1 MNQDDEQALIDL
13 RSDTATRPTPEMRE
27 AMVQAPLGDEQ
38 RREDPTVLELEE
50 LAARLLGQAAAVYL
64 PTATMGNQIG
74 VRILTRPGDEM
85 LAHESS
91 HLFAAELAGVAVH
104 SGVATRGIEAPG
116 GRFTAEQ
123 VRAKLRD
130 WGRFHTPRTT
140 LLAIEDTHNASGGRY
155 WRPEELTAVVDS
167 ARDAG
172 LKLHLDGARL
182 FNAAVA
188 RGRPAADF
196 ARHFD
201 TVCVCFSK
209 GLGAPLGAVLAGSE
223 ELMEQARLEKHRFG
237 GAMRQAGVVAAAGV
251 YALRHNVERLATD
264 HARARRLAEGLA
276 ARGVRVRSD
285 QVETNF
291 VQVEVGPDPAAADQR
306 LREHGVLLSGTLEPT
321 VFRAVTH
328 LDIGDEEIDAAI
340 ERIPHALAGGSG

>member
-1 MNQDDEQALIDL
+1 MNQHDEQGLIDL
-13 RSDTATRPTPEMRE
+13 RSDTATRPTPEMRQ
-27 AMVQAPLGDEQ
+27 AMIQAPVGDEQ
-38 RREDPTVLELEE
+38 RREDPTVLELEQV
-50 LAARLLGQAAAVYL
+50 AAGLLGQAAAVYL
-64 PTATMGNQIG
+64 PTATMGNQIA

-85 LAHESS
+85 LADESS
-91 HLFAAELAGVAVH
+91 HLFAAELAGAAVH
-104 SGVATRGIEAPG
+104 SGVATRGIEAPS

-130 WGRFHTPRTT
+130 WGHYHTPKTT
-140 LLAIEDTHNASGGRY
+140 LLAVEDTHNASGGRY
-155 WRPEELTAVVDS
+155 WRPEELTAVVDT

-188 RGRPAADF
+188 RGRPAADL

-223 ELMEQARLEKHRFG
+223 ELMERARMEKHRFG
-237 GAMRQAGVVAAAGV
+237 GAMRQAGIVAAAGL
-251 YALRHNVERLATD
+251 YALRHNIDRLAVD
-264 HARARRLAEGLA
+264 HARARRLADGLA
-276 ARGVRVRSD
+276 ASGVGVRSD
-285 QVETNF
+285 RVESNF
-291 VQVEVGPDPAAADQR
+291 VLVEVGSDPPAAGRRLAD
-306 LREHGVLLSGTLEPT
+306 HGVLLSGTLEPS

-328 LDIGDEEIDAAI
+328 LDIDDGAIEAAI
-340 ERIPHALAGGSG
+340 ERIPRALAGTGG